1 MKKLLSI
8 VSILF
13 IASCASISS
22 YESLLNNFDIKN
34 IDLQVTVIND
44 SIGGNPEFDKFLSRK
59 TVSEILQNSLKKKL
73 VLSNNTKKEDIEL
86 RISFDYHRC
95 FVIFTS
101 KFCGI
106 YIKNLAIYGYKDDK
120 VIFSDRDKAKYVL
133 KRDTADSIKYLFD
146 IYSGKHSNKDEA
158 QYITS
163 LDEFLQKRIK
173 NARLKLKKKGLYKI
187 KY

>member
-1 MKKLLSI
+1 MNLGEQMKKLLSI

-73 VLSNNTKKEDIEL
+73 VLSNNTKKKILSLEYRL
-86 RISFDYHRC
+86 
-95 FVIFTS
+95 
-101 KFCGI
+101 
-106 YIKNLAIYGYKDDK
+106 
-120 VIFSDRDKAKYVL
+120 
-133 KRDTADSIKYLFD
+133 
-146 IYSGKHSNKDEA
+146 
-158 QYITS
+158 ITTDA
-163 LDEFLQKRIK
+163 L
-173 NARLKLKKKGLYKI
+173 
-187 KY
+187 